1 MWQWFNEIKKWS
13 DRASRI
19 RILIHT
25 FAYELSAG
33 GDGTVSPRLITTLMD
48 LKKLLVF
55 LGMEDI
61 ARRLANVIGLSEDE
75 ALSEILLLIEQRWMY
90 SEWLANRIQQLRI
103 KDNKRVLYLIRM
115 NEVVKFLPD
124 ICFLDLQQ
132 RNQLSEAIEEY
143 INQLSQ

>member
-1 MWQWFNEIKKWS
+1 
-13 DRASRI
+13 
-19 RILIHT
+19 
-25 FAYELSAG
+25 
-33 GDGTVSPRLITTLMD
+33 MD

-55 LGMEDI
+55 LGMEDT

>member
-1 MWQWFNEIKKWS
+1 
-13 DRASRI
+13 
-19 RILIHT
+19 
-25 FAYELSAG
+25 
-33 GDGTVSPRLITTLMD
+33 MD

>member
-1 MWQWFNEIKKWS
+1 
-13 DRASRI
+13 
-19 RILIHT
+19 
-25 FAYELSAG
+25 
-33 GDGTVSPRLITTLMD
+33 
-48 LKKLLVF
+48 
-55 LGMEDI
+55 
-61 ARRLANVIGLSEDE
+61 
-75 ALSEILLLIEQRWMY
+75 MY